1 MEHHSPEIPTGL
13 MSRMAHS
20 TRAMDGFFSLD
31 DSRRDALVQYIQGAQ
46 TGEEAKSRMEEAV
59 EALEQADSPFGRR

>member
-1 MEHHSPEIPTGL
+1 MEHREIPTGL

-31 DSRRDALVQYIQGAQ
+31 DDRRDALVQYIQGAQ
-46 TGEEAKSRMEEAV
+46 TGAEAKSRMEEAV
-59 EALEQADSPFGRR
+59 EALEQADDTFRRL

>member
-1 MEHHSPEIPTGL
+1 MEHREIPTGL

-31 DSRRDALVQYIQGAQ
+31 DDRRDALVQYIQGAQ
-46 TGEEAKSRMEEAV
+46 TGAEAKSRMEEAV
-59 EALEQADSPFGRR
+59 EGFEEADDKIRRV